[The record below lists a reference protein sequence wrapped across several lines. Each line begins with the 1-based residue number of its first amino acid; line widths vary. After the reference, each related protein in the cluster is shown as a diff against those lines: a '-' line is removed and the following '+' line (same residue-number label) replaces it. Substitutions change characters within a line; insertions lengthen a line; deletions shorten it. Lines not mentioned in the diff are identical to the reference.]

1 MCEQPV
7 LPQDLNF
14 SFRVHVSLCWCGSE
28 AGLKPKT
35 NQDQL
40 WNRMHNAVEVK
51 SDERKGRFV
60 YPWWSVDVGGLCFR
74 NIQISLFKIF
84 WYLTLG
90 TDKKTLAWTWTRL
103 GMCNRALLC
112 FTYRF
117 NLLYF
122 PPFQLL
128 FSACAHAQRECQFS
142 IDYSTIKVMVI
153 LNNMTCIEYSWKWW
167 LTYSQF
173 LGIMVWPPAG
183 WRHSLKSK

>member
-1 MCEQPV
+1 MRRSLSV
-7 LPQDLNF
+7 LVKQGWNQRQIKT
-14 SFRVHVSLCWCGSE
+14 SFETGRITQRRW
-28 AGLKPKT
+28 
-35 NQDQL
+35 NQT
-40 WNRMHNAVEVK
+40 RA
-51 SDERKGRFV
+51 RGRFV

-74 NIQISLFKIF
+74 NIQISLFKIL

-103 GMCNRALLC
+103 GMCNGALLC
-112 FTYRF
+112 FSYRF

-128 FSACAHAQRECQFS
+128 FSVHPHAQRGCQFS

-153 LNNMTCIEYSWKWW
+153 LNNMTCIAYSWKRW

-173 LGIMVWPPAG
+173 IGIMVWPPAG
-183 WRHSLKSK
+183 WRHFLKSK